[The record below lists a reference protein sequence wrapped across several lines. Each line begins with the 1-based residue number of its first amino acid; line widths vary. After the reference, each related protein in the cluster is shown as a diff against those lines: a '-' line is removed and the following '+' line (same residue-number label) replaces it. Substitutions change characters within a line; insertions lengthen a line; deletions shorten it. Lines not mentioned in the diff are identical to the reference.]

1 MTISYQLESLLGF
14 SSFFATQP
22 RFDRGKEFLFLFF
35 FLIEAIGISAWRLF
49 CSVTRSNVIRC
60 QSNYNYHGD
69 VKRMRKIKFILIV
82 SLLNKILN
90 DDENE
95 KPGF

>member
-1 MTISYQLESLLGF
+1 MTISYQLESLLEF
-14 SSFFATQP
+14 SSFFSTQP

-35 FLIEAIGISAWRLF
+35 LIEVIGISVRGLF

-60 QSNYNYHGD
+60 QSKYNYNGN
-69 VKRMRKIKFILIV
+69 VKRMRKIKCILIV
-82 SLLNKILN
+82 GLRNKILN